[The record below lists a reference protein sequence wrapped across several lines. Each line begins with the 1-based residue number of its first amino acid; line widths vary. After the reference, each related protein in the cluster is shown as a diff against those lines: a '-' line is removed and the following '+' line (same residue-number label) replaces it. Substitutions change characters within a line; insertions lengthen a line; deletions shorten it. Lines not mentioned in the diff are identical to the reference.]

1 MECGVPPPLE
11 RPACST
17 DPVRFLYSTGFDCN
31 HAERWFSSKIHAW
44 AVRHLSCPSIHGSDL
59 MKEKELLIENK
70 LGLHARAAAQIVKT
84 ASAYSSK
91 ITLVKDGMEV
101 DGKSIM
107 GIMMLAAAKGSS
119 VMLQV
124 NGEDEGAALSC
135 LEQLFKDKFGEKE

>member
-1 MECGVPPPLE
+1 
-11 RPACST
+11 
-17 DPVRFLYSTGFDCN
+17 
-31 HAERWFSSKIHAW
+31 
-44 AVRHLSCPSIHGSDL
+44 

-84 ASAYSSK
+84 ASTYTSK
-91 ITLVKDGMEV
+91 IVLAKDGLEV

-119 VMLQV
+119 VVVQTH
-124 NGEDEGAALSC
+124 GGDEAQALAG